1 MDEVLLFLL
10 INLVQLENNK
20 LFKLKEEERKEK
32 KEEWIDFR
40 FNLGH
45 EKLVSYLMS
54 KGANT
59 DNLDFIITEES
70 SEHIDVLPCHG
81 RCIKEIVPDP
91 PVTTRIHSHSSIFHI
106 LIEFYPD
113 IENTFTLRA
122 VCFKKNNRLLGWL
135 FCICRPKFSQ
145 LQNTKTKSGVAV
157 MMVQFL
163 CIIYQVKNFS
173 VTWRKSKNGSF
184 TTFSSLKTLSGL
196 LVVIGTSNS
205 LF

>member
-1 MDEVLLFLL
+1 
-10 INLVQLENNK
+10 
-20 LFKLKEEERKEK
+20 
-32 KEEWIDFR
+32 
-40 FNLGH
+40 
-45 EKLVSYLMS
+45 
-54 KGANT
+54 
-59 DNLDFIITEES
+59 
-70 SEHIDVLPCHG
+70 
-81 RCIKEIVPDP
+81 
-91 PVTTRIHSHSSIFHI
+91 
-106 LIEFYPD
+106 
-113 IENTFTLRA
+113 
-122 VCFKKNNRLLGWL
+122 L

-145 LQNTKTKSGVAV
+145 LQNTKTKSGVVV